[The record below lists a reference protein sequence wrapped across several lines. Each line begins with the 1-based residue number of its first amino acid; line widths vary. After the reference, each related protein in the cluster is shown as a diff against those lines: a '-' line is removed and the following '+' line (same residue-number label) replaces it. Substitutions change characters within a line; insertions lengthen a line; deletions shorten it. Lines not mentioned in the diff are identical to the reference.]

1 MATFPGTRKKLN
13 HKLAKFTTKCNNRF
27 AVFPI
32 FFKSNINSEKANIK
46 EKSKIQNN
54 IDAVVAKNFAVS
66 LRAVKYIIIVN
77 ESTIKVKA
85 KQVLSIIFLSFSLI
99 FGFAMLSISFNL
111 DYPSERLIQIM
122 YFFTLSLNLSAVT
135 EAVIKQFM

>member
-1 MATFPGTRKKLN
+1 MATFPGTRKKLI
-13 HKLAKFTTKCNNRF
+13 HKLAKFITKCNNRF
-27 AVFPI
+27 AVFPN
-32 FFKSNINSEKANIK
+32 FPKSNINSERANIK
-46 EKSKIQNN
+46 ENSRIQNN

-85 KQVLSIIFLSFSLI
+85 KHVLSTIFLSFC
-99 FGFAMLSISFNL
+99 GFVMLSISFNL
-111 DYPSERLIQIM
+111 NYPSERLIQIM